1 MARSMQR
8 SMRHG
13 KQIQKR
19 ERNKKS
25 YCFEEPRNCQFRS
38 MKSKYIGKG

>member
-13 KQIQKR
+13 SRSIQKS
-19 ERNKKS
+19 ERNKKVIVS
-25 YCFEEPRNCQFRS
+25 RS
-38 MKSKYIGKG
+38 PETASSAIY